1 MDNAKE
7 KILMAIN
14 NLKNKKSR
22 IYFIVND
29 TKGNQKG
36 SIRYIYQLAEAL
48 KLNGFK
54 PIILH
59 EKSDYGGVA
68 NWMGEWYMENIPHQS
83 IDGQNLEVTPDDFL
97 IVPEV
102 YAFLMEQIVSLPCAK
117 IVLTQSYSYMLET
130 LQPGQNWN
138 QFGFFK
144 CITTSETQKA
154 YISSIM
160 RNVTFDIVSPLIPE
174 FFVKTVLPPKPI
186 IAINTREHTDT
197 INIIKAFYLKFP
209 QFRWF
214 TFRDIRG
221 LAQKEMAN
229 VLKDCCL
236 SVWVDDI
243 SGFGTFPIES
253 MACGVPVI
261 GKIPDMIP
269 EWMINQGNVNGIW
282 TNEKIFIIDRI
293 AEFIQN
299 WLEDGIKD
307 EIYKIM
313 EETAEKYNKKEIFV
327 NTVVSLFSEYFEKRS
342 EAFENQIDKT
352 E

>member
-1 MDNAKE
+1 MDNK
-7 KILMAIN
+7 KDKVLLAIE

-22 IYFIVND
+22 VYFIVND
-29 TKGNQKG
+29 TKGNPKA
-36 SIRYIYQLAEAL
+36 SIRYIYQLAETL
-48 KLNGFK
+48 KLNGFN

-59 EKSDYGGVA
+59 EKADYSGVA
-68 NWMGEWYMENIPHQS
+68 SWMGEWYMENIPHQA
-83 IDGQNLEVTPDDFL
+83 IDGQNLEITPDDFMVL
-97 IVPEV
+97 PEV
-102 YAFLMEQIVSLPCAK
+102 YAFLMEQIINLPCAK
-117 IVLTQSYSYMLET
+117 IVLAQCYSYMLET

-144 CITTSETQKA
+144 CITTNEKQKE

-160 RNVTFDIVSPLIPE
+160 RNVSFDVVTPLIPD
-174 FFVKTVLPPKPI
+174 FFVENHLPQKPI
-186 IAINTREHTDT
+186 IAVHTREHTDT

-221 LAQKEMAN
+221 LSQREMAN

-236 SVWVDDI
+236 SVWVDDAG
-243 SGFGTFPIES
+243 GFGTFPLES

-269 EWMINQGNVNGIW
+269 EWMSDDEKSNGIW
-282 TNEKIFIIDRI
+282 TNEKLYIIDRI
-293 AEFIQN
+293 AEFVQN
-299 WLEDGIKD
+299 WLEDGINVELYD
-307 EIYKIM
+307 NM
-313 EETAEKYNKKEIFV
+313 RETAQRYKNRESFDKSVI
-327 NTVVSLFSEYFEKRS
+327 SLFEEYFNNRAEN
-342 EAFENQIDKT
+342 FENQIDKI

>member
-1 MDNAKE
+1 MNNTKE
-7 KILMAIN
+7 KVLAAID

-29 TKGNQKG
+29 TKGNPKA
-36 SIRYIYQLAEAL
+36 SVRYIYQMAESL
-48 KLNGFK
+48 KLNGFN

-59 EKSDYGGVA
+59 EKADYSGVSS
-68 NWMGEWYMENIPHQS
+68 WLGEWYMENLPHQP
-83 IDGQNLEVTPDDFL
+83 IDGQNLEITPDDFL

-102 YAFLMEQIVSLPCAK
+102 YAFLMEQIINLPCAK

-144 CITTSETQKA
+144 CITTNEKQKE

-160 RNVTFDIVSPLIPE
+160 RNVTFDVVKPLIPDL
-174 FFVKTVLPPKPI
+174 FVESNAPQKPI
-186 IAINTREHTDT
+186 IAVHTREHTDT

-221 LAQKEMAN
+221 LSQKEMSN

-269 EWMINQGNVNGIW
+269 EWMVDEDKVNGIW
-282 TNEKIFIIDRI
+282 TNEKLYIIDRI

-299 WLEDGIKD
+299 WLEDGIS
-307 EIYKIM
+307 
-313 EETAEKYNKKEIFV
+313 EELYQNMRNTSKNFNDKQAFEKNV
-327 NTVVSLFSEYFEKRS
+327 SSLFEDYFNDRAET
-342 EAFENQIDKT
+342 FESQIDKI

>member
-1 MDNAKE
+1 MDNTKE
-7 KILMAIN
+7 KVLAAID
-14 NLKNKKSR
+14 NLKERKSR

-29 TKGNQKG
+29 TKGNPKG
-36 SIRYIYQLAEAL
+36 SVRYIYQLAESL
-48 KLNGFK
+48 KLNGFN

-59 EKSDYGGVA
+59 EKSDYTGVSG
-68 NWMGEWYMENIPHQS
+68 WLGDWYMENIPHQA
-83 IDGQNLEVTPDDFL
+83 IDGQNLEITPDDFI

-102 YAFLMEQIVSLPCAK
+102 YAFLMEQIINLPCAK

-144 CITTSETQKA
+144 CITTSDKQKD

-160 RNVTFDIVSPLIPE
+160 RNVSFDVIRPIIPE
-174 FFVKTVLPPKPI
+174 FFDSNNLPPKPI
-186 IAINTREHTDT
+186 IAIHTREHTDT

-221 LAQKEMAN
+221 LPQKEMAN

-236 SVWVDDI
+236 SVWVDDA
-243 SGFGTFPIES
+243 SGFGTFPLES

-269 EWMINQGNVNGIW
+269 EWMVDDEKVNGIW
-282 TNEKIFIIDRI
+282 TNEKLYIIDRI

-299 WLEDGIKD
+299 WLEDGISDDLYVNMSQTADK
-307 EIYKIM
+307 YK
-313 EETAEKYNKKEIFV
+313 NKELFNQSVKE
-327 NTVVSLFSEYFEKRS
+327 LFDEYFNKRAES
-342 EAFENQIDKT
+342 FESQIDKIN
-352 E
+352 

>member
-1 MDNAKE
+1 MDNKKE
-7 KILMAIN
+7 KVLLAIE
-14 NLKNKKSR
+14 NLKSKKSR

-29 TKGNQKG
+29 TKGNPKA
-36 SIRYIYQLAEAL
+36 SIRYIYQLAESL
-48 KLNGFK
+48 KLNGFN

-59 EKSDYGGVA
+59 EKPDYTGVSG
-68 NWMGEWYMENIPHQS
+68 WMGSWYMENIPHQS
-83 IDGQNLEVTPDDFL
+83 IEGQNLEITPDDFL

-102 YAFLMEQIVSLPCAK
+102 YAFLMEQITNLPCAK
-117 IVLTQSYSYMLET
+117 IVLAQSYSYILET
-130 LQPGQNWN
+130 LQPAQTWP

-144 CITTSETQKA
+144 CITTNEKQKN

-160 RNVTFDIVSPLIPE
+160 RNVSFDVVTPYIPD
-174 FFVKTVLPPKPI
+174 FFTESLLPHKPI
-186 IAINTREHTDT
+186 IAIHTREHSDT
-197 INIIKAFYLKFP
+197 VNIIKSFYLKFP

-221 LAQKEMAN
+221 LPQTEMAN

-236 SVWVDDI
+236 SVWIDDAG
-243 SGFGTFPIES
+243 GFGTFPLES

-269 EWMINQGNVNGIW
+269 EWMVDDEKVNGIW
-282 TNEKIFIIDRI
+282 TGEKLYIIDRI

-299 WLEDGIKD
+299 WLEDGISGELYDNMKN
-307 EIYKIM
+307 
-313 EETAEKYNKKEIFV
+313 TAEKYKDKKSFDEL
-327 NTVVSLFSEYFEKRS
+327 VSKLFEDYFKDRAET
-342 EAFENQIDKT
+342 FESQIDKI